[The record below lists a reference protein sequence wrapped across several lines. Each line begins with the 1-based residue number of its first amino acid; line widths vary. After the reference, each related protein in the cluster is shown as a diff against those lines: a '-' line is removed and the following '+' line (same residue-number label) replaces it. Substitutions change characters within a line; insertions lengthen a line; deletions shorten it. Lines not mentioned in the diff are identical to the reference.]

1 MTVSVALMRKLEK
14 LAPEVRE
21 AFLLFLEE
29 QERWV
34 TKEDLRP
41 LQQDL
46 RELTQAVATLG
57 RHVQEL
63 TEAHKRAEGRITAL
77 EQAVQELT
85 EAHQRAE
92 ARMTRLEENV
102 ARLEQSI
109 ARLEQAVQE
118 LTEAHKRAEARMTR
132 MEERMDR
139 MEATIQSL
147 IEAQRET
154 EAMLQRLIEALE
166 RTRQELERKIEMV
179 HERTEAL
186 SDTVGYTLEDRAL
199 WDLPRVL
206 RERFDIEVEGEL
218 WRGYVTVRDRVRQVN
233 IMGYGRRNGE
243 RMLIIGEAKTRPSKR
258 EIERLVKLAQALSEQ
273 QQLPAFMLMVAYD
286 FPPDIQEFL
295 EEQGVHLIWSHYL
308 RPPFA

>member
-63 TEAHKRAEGRITAL
+63 TEAHKRAEGRITA
-77 EQAVQELT
+77 
-85 EAHQRAE
+85 
-92 ARMTRLEENV
+92 
-102 ARLEQSI
+102 
-109 ARLEQAVQE
+109 LEQAVQE

-273 QQLPAFMLMVAYD
+273 QRLPAFMLMVAYD

-308 RPPFA
+308 RPPFM